1 MGLPAFAAGRGV
13 ITLPFDLVFE
23 TGGISVLAAVAL
35 TGEIEA
41 VRGAVSRF
49 GALTLAALT
58 VGAEDRA
65 WIWEGA
71 LVLEVFAM
79 VVAGPDTCRPP
90 AA

>member
-1 MGLPAFAAGRGV
+1 MGLPAFAPVRGV
-13 ITLPFDLVFE
+13 ITLPLDLVFE
-23 TGGISVLAAVAL
+23 TGGIPVFMAVAL

-58 VGAEDRA
+58 VGAEDRV

-71 LVLEVFAM
+71 LVLEVFAL